1 MKKTLALI
9 LAMLVAFSMFSVA
22 TFAADTDEVSK
33 LYTVKFVDY
42 DYDLEKEEGTEFKTC
57 QVYEGEYL
65 TTYVPKN
72 PVREDTDTTKYTF
85 YGWKSSTDGITY
97 YPNAIPAATE
107 NVVYI
112 AVYKEEEVVKGQ
124 NLLQFFRSIF
134 ERINLIF
141 QYFATIFN
149 FDLDE

>member
-22 TFAADTDEVSK
+22 AVAADNRVS
-33 LYTVKFVDY
+33 VQFVDY
-42 DYDLEKEEGTEFKTC
+42 DGKEIQSSSVTIGDSISAC
-57 QVYEGEYL
+57 A
-65 TTYVPKN
+65 PDN
-72 PVREDTDTTKYTF
+72 PVRENTDKAEYTF
-85 YGWKSSTDGITY
+85 AGWKSNNPEDTKVYSKY
-97 YPNAIPAATE
+97 QLPAATE
-107 NVVYI
+107 DVVYT
-112 AVYKEEEVVKGQ
+112 ATYSEEKVTAGQ

-149 FDLDE
+149 FDTEA

>member
-22 TFAADTDEVSK
+22 TVAADNLVS
-33 LYTVKFVDY
+33 VQFVDY
-42 DYDLEKEEGTEFKTC
+42 DGKEIQSSSVTIGDSISAC
-57 QVYEGEYL
+57 A
-65 TTYVPKN
+65 PDN
-72 PVREDTDTTKYTF
+72 PVRENTDKAEYTF
-85 YGWKSSTDGITY
+85 IGWKSNNPEDTKVYSKY
-97 YPNAIPAATE
+97 QLPAATE
-107 NVVYI
+107 NVIYT
-112 AVYKEEEVVKGQ
+112 ATYSEEKVTAGQ

-149 FDLDE
+149 FDTEA

>member
-22 TFAADTDEVSK
+22 AVATDNLVS
-33 LYTVKFVDY
+33 VQFVDY
-42 DYDLEKEEGTEFKTC
+42 DGKEIRSASVTIGDSISA
-57 QVYEGEYL
+57 YA
-65 TTYVPKN
+65 PAD
-72 PVREDTDTTKYTF
+72 PVRENTDKAEYTF
-85 YGWKSSTDGITY
+85 AGWKSNNPEDTKVYSKY
-97 YPNAIPAATE
+97 QLPAATE
-107 NVVYI
+107 NVIYT
-112 AVYKEEEVVKGQ
+112 ATYSEEKVTEGQ

-149 FDLDE
+149 FDTEA

>member
-22 TFAADTDEVSK
+22 AVATDNLVS
-33 LYTVKFVDY
+33 VQFVDY
-42 DYDLEKEEGTEFKTC
+42 DGKEIRSASVTIGDSISA
-57 QVYEGEYL
+57 YA
-65 TTYVPKN
+65 PAD
-72 PVREDTDTTKYTF
+72 PVRENTDKAEYTF
-85 YGWKSSTDGITY
+85 AGWKSNNPEDTKVYSKY
-97 YPNAIPAATE
+97 QLPAATE
-107 NVVYI
+107 NVIYT
-112 AVYKEEEVVKGQ
+112 ATYSEEKVTAGQ

-149 FDLDE
+149 FDTEA

>member
-22 TFAADTDEVSK
+22 AVATDNLVS
-33 LYTVKFVDY
+33 VQFVDY
-42 DYDLEKEEGTEFKTC
+42 DGKEIQSSSVTI
-57 QVYEGEYL
+57 GESISAYA
-65 TTYVPKN
+65 PDD
-72 PVREDTDTTKYTF
+72 PVRENTDKAEYTF
-85 YGWKSSTDGITY
+85 AGWKSNNPEDTKVYSKY
-97 YPNAIPAATE
+97 QLPAATE
-107 NVVYI
+107 NVIYT
-112 AVYKEEEVVKGQ
+112 ATYSEEKVTAGQ

-149 FDLDE
+149 FDTEA

>member
-22 TFAADTDEVSK
+22 AVATDNLVS
-33 LYTVKFVDY
+33 VQFVDY
-42 DYDLEKEEGTEFKTC
+42 DGKEIRSASVTIGDSISA
-57 QVYEGEYL
+57 YA
-65 TTYVPKN
+65 PAD
-72 PVREDTDTTKYTF
+72 PVRENTDKAEYTF
-85 YGWKSSTDGITY
+85 AGWKSNNPEDTKVYSKY
-97 YPNAIPAATE
+97 QLPAATE
-107 NVVYI
+107 DVVFTATYS
-112 AVYKEEEVVKGQ
+112 EEKVTSGQ

-149 FDLDE
+149 FDTEA

>member
-22 TFAADTDEVSK
+22 AFAEDDLV
-33 LYTVKFVDY
+33 TVTFVDH
-42 DYDLEKEEGTEFKTC
+42 EGKVIETHK
-57 QVYEGEYL
+57 VKAGEAL
-65 TTYVPKN
+65 TPYVPEN
-72 PVREDTDTTKYTF
+72 PVRENTDTTKYTF
-85 YGWKSSTDGITY
+85 RGWKSSIDGEEYLSNTLNPADVDVTY
-97 YPNAIPAATE
+97 T
-107 NVVYI
+107 
-112 AVYKEEEVVKGQ
+112 AVYLEEKVEKGQ

>member
-22 TFAADTDEVSK
+22 AVATDNLVS
-33 LYTVKFVDY
+33 VQFVDY
-42 DYDLEKEEGTEFKTC
+42 DGKEIQSSSVTIGDSISAC
-57 QVYEGEYL
+57 A
-65 TTYVPKN
+65 PDN
-72 PVREDTDTTKYTF
+72 PVRENTDKAKYTF
-85 YGWKSSTDGITY
+85 AGWKSNNSEDTKVY
-97 YPNAIPAATE
+97 SKYQLPAATE
-107 NVVYI
+107 DVVYT
-112 AVYKEEEVVKGQ
+112 ATYSEEKVTAGQ

-149 FDLDE
+149 FDTEA

>member
-22 TFAADTDEVSK
+22 AFAEDDLVTVTFE
-33 LYTVKFVDY
+33 DY
-42 DYDLEKEEGTEFKTC
+42 DGRVIEVHK
-57 QVYEGEYL
+57 VSVGEAL
-65 TTYVPKN
+65 TPYVPEN
-72 PVREDTDTTKYTF
+72 PVRENTDTAKYTF
-85 YGWKSSTDGITY
+85 RGWQIKGSDDETIYLSNALNPADEDITY
-97 YPNAIPAATE
+97 K
-107 NVVYI
+107 
-112 AVYKEEEVVKGQ
+112 AVYLEEKVATGQ

>member
-22 TFAADTDEVSK
+22 AVATDNLVS
-33 LYTVKFVDY
+33 VQFVDY
-42 DYDLEKEEGTEFKTC
+42 DGKEIQSSSVTI
-57 QVYEGEYL
+57 GESISAYA
-65 TTYVPKN
+65 PN
-72 PVREDTDTTKYTF
+72 DPVRENTDKAEYTF
-85 YGWKSSTDGITY
+85 AGWKSNNPEDTKVYSKY
-97 YPNAIPAATE
+97 QLPAATE
-107 NVVYI
+107 NVIYT
-112 AVYKEEEVVKGQ
+112 ATYSEEKVTAGQ

-149 FDLDE
+149 FDTEA

>member
-22 TFAADTDEVSK
+22 AVATDNLVS
-33 LYTVKFVDY
+33 VQFVDY
-42 DYDLEKEEGTEFKTC
+42 DGKEIQSSSVTI
-57 QVYEGEYL
+57 GESISAYA
-65 TTYVPKN
+65 PN
-72 PVREDTDTTKYTF
+72 DPVRENTDKAEYTF
-85 YGWKSSTDGITY
+85 AGWKSNNPEDTKVYSKY
-97 YPNAIPAATE
+97 QLPAATE
-107 NVVYI
+107 NVIYT
-112 AVYKEEEVVKGQ
+112 ATYSEEKVTSGQ

-149 FDLDE
+149 FDTEA

>member
-22 TFAADTDEVSK
+22 AVATDNLVS
-33 LYTVKFVDY
+33 VQFVDY
-42 DYDLEKEEGTEFKTC
+42 DGKEIQSSSVTI
-57 QVYEGEYL
+57 GESISAYA
-65 TTYVPKN
+65 PN
-72 PVREDTDTTKYTF
+72 DPVRENTDKAEYTF
-85 YGWKSSTDGITY
+85 KGWKSNNPEDTKVYSKY
-97 YPNAIPAATE
+97 QLPAATE
-107 NVVYI
+107 DVVFTATYS
-112 AVYKEEEVVKGQ
+112 EEKVTSGQ

-149 FDLDE
+149 FDTEA

>member
-22 TFAADTDEVSK
+22 AVAVVETDNLVS
-33 LYTVKFVDY
+33 VQFVDY
-42 DYDLEKEEGTEFKTC
+42 DGKEIRSASVTIGDSISA
-57 QVYEGEYL
+57 YA
-65 TTYVPKN
+65 PDD
-72 PVREDTDTTKYTF
+72 PVRENTDKAEYTF
-85 YGWKSSTDGITY
+85 AGWKSNNPEDTKVYSKY
-97 YPNAIPAATE
+97 QLPAATE
-107 NVVYI
+107 NVIYT
-112 AVYKEEEVVKGQ
+112 ATYSEEKVTAGQ

-149 FDLDE
+149 FDTEA

>member
-22 TFAADTDEVSK
+22 AVAADDLV
-33 LYTVKFVDY
+33 TVKFVDY
-42 DYDLEKEEGTEFKTC
+42 DGKEIKSS
-57 QVYEGEYL
+57 QVAVGETL
-65 TTYVPKN
+65 TAYAPKD
-72 PVREDTDTTKYTF
+72 PVRENTDTAKYTF
-85 YGWKSSTDGITY
+85 AGWKSSDANDSELYFYNTL
-97 YPNAIPAATE
+97 PAARVD
-107 NVVYI
+107 VVYT
-112 AVYKEEEVVKGQ
+112 ATYVEEKVTAGQ

-149 FDLDE
+149 FDTEAA

>member
-22 TFAADTDEVSK
+22 AVATDNLVS
-33 LYTVKFVDY
+33 VQFVDY
-42 DYDLEKEEGTEFKTC
+42 DGKEIQSSSVAIGDSISAC
-57 QVYEGEYL
+57 A
-65 TTYVPKN
+65 PAN
-72 PVREDTDTTKYTF
+72 PVRENTDKAEYTF
-85 YGWKSSTDGITY
+85 VGWKSNNPEDTKVYSKY
-97 YPNAIPAATE
+97 QLPAATE
-107 NVVYI
+107 DVIYT
-112 AVYKEEEVVKGQ
+112 ATYSEEKVTSGQ

-149 FDLDE
+149 FDTEA

>member
-22 TFAADTDEVSK
+22 AFAADDLV
-33 LYTVKFVDY
+33 TVTFVDH
-42 DYDLEKEEGTEFKTC
+42 EGKVIETHK
-57 QVYEGEYL
+57 VKAGEAL
-65 TTYVPKN
+65 TAYVPEN
-72 PVREDTDTTKYTF
+72 PVRENTDTTKYTF
-85 YGWKSSTDGITY
+85 RGWQIKGSDDETIYRSNTLNPADEDITY
-97 YPNAIPAATE
+97 K
-107 NVVYI
+107 
-112 AVYKEEEVVKGQ
+112 AVYLEEKVATGQ

>member
-22 TFAADTDEVSK
+22 AVATDNLVS
-33 LYTVKFVDY
+33 VQFVDY
-42 DYDLEKEEGTEFKTC
+42 DGKEIQSSSVTIGDSISAC
-57 QVYEGEYL
+57 A
-65 TTYVPKN
+65 PDN
-72 PVREDTDTTKYTF
+72 PVRENTDKAEYTF
-85 YGWKSSTDGITY
+85 AGWKSNNPEDTKVYSKY
-97 YPNAIPAATE
+97 QLPAATE
-107 NVVYI
+107 NVVYT
-112 AVYKEEEVVKGQ
+112 ATYSEEKVTSGQ

-149 FDLDE
+149 FDTEA

>member
-22 TFAADTDEVSK
+22 AVATDNLVS
-33 LYTVKFVDY
+33 VQFVDY
-42 DYDLEKEEGTEFKTC
+42 DGKEIRSASVTIGDSISA
-57 QVYEGEYL
+57 YA
-65 TTYVPKN
+65 PAD
-72 PVREDTDTTKYTF
+72 PVRENTDKAEYTF
-85 YGWKSSTDGITY
+85 AGWKSNNPEDTKVYSKY
-97 YPNAIPAATE
+97 QLPAATE
-107 NVVYI
+107 DVVFTATYS
-112 AVYKEEEVVKGQ
+112 EEKVTAGQ

-149 FDLDE
+149 FDTEA

>member
-22 TFAADTDEVSK
+22 AVATDNLVS
-33 LYTVKFVDY
+33 VQFVDY
-42 DYDLEKEEGTEFKTC
+42 DGKEIQSSSVTI
-57 QVYEGEYL
+57 GESISAYA
-65 TTYVPKN
+65 PAD
-72 PVREDTDTTKYTF
+72 PVRENTDKAEYTF
-85 YGWKSSTDGITY
+85 AGWKSNNPEDTKVYSKY
-97 YPNAIPAATE
+97 QLPAATE
-107 NVVYI
+107 NVIYT
-112 AVYKEEEVVKGQ
+112 ATYSEEKVTAGQ

-149 FDLDE
+149 FDTEA

>member
-22 TFAADTDEVSK
+22 AVATDNLVS
-33 LYTVKFVDY
+33 VQFVDY
-42 DYDLEKEEGTEFKTC
+42 DGKEIQSSSVTIGDSISAC
-57 QVYEGEYL
+57 A
-65 TTYVPKN
+65 PDN
-72 PVREDTDTTKYTF
+72 PVRENTDKAEYTF
-85 YGWKSSTDGITY
+85 AGWKSNNPEDTKVYSKY
-97 YPNAIPAATE
+97 QLPAATE
-107 NVVYI
+107 DVVYT
-112 AVYKEEEVVKGQ
+112 ATYSEEKVTSGQ

-149 FDLDE
+149 FDTEA

>member
-22 TFAADTDEVSK
+22 AVATDNLVS
-33 LYTVKFVDY
+33 VQFVDY
-42 DYDLEKEEGTEFKTC
+42 DGKEIQSSSVTI
-57 QVYEGEYL
+57 GESISAYA
-65 TTYVPKN
+65 PDD
-72 PVREDTDTTKYTF
+72 PVRENTDKAEYTF
-85 YGWKSSTDGITY
+85 AGWKSNNPEDTKVYSKY
-97 YPNAIPAATE
+97 QLPAATE
-107 NVVYI
+107 NVIYT
-112 AVYKEEEVVKGQ
+112 ATYSEEKVTSGQ

-149 FDLDE
+149 FDTEA